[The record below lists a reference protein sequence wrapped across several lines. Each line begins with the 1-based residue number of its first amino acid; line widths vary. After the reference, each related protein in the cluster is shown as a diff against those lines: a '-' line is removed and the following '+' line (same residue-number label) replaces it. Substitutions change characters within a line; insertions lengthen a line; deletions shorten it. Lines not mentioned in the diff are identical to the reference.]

1 MLVLLF
7 LTAIVV
13 TKELPAAILVLQMRT
28 SSAVTQASQETARKD
43 DSNTRLLVLLCLSQ
57 INTDS
62 HLVDI
67 ITI

>member
-13 TKELPAAILVLQMRT
+13 TKELLAAILVLQIRT
-28 SSAVTQASQETARKD
+28 SSALTQASQETARKD
-43 DSNTRLLVLLCLSQ
+43 DSNTRLLVLCLSQ

-62 HLVDI
+62 HFVDI